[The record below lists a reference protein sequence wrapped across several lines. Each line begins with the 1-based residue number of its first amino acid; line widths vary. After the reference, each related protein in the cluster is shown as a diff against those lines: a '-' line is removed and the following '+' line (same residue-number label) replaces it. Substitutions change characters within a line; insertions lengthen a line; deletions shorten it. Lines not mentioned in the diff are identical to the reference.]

1 MLFKGFFTA
10 TAFDLR
16 EQYTVHRI
24 RWQRRWTR
32 QPYLTLLPYFGSSLF
47 SQHISL
53 IGRFRPAFFSA
64 CRVYAQPLPR
74 LSSSSRRKAKKERLN
89 GKNGKNGCAAF
100 DLQAST

>member
-32 QPYLTLLPYFGSSLF
+32 QPYLTLLPYFASSLF

-53 IGRFRPAFFSA
+53 IGPIPPCFFFG
-64 CRVYAQPLPR
+64 LPS
-74 LSSSSRRKAKKERLN
+74 LCTALTKIYPPHHGAKRRRR
-89 GKNGKNGCAAF
+89 G
-100 DLQAST
+100 